1 MSVTLPSHLSPAALV
16 VPSARGLLVWAPRLK
31 PKIHALDQVHA
42 RQMENSQQL
51 SDLPVGKVAYVRRGS
66 RTSIM
71 VALPRPDID
80 VGVLFAERTWPA
92 FKAITH
98 SGDRLFL
105 IPETL
110 PSAVDARRLS
120 RSLNSR
126 RDPDVSPGVVIRVD
140 PSTLDGLSEP
150 RRWTN
155 QQFADA
161 AQRFRLVKAKAQKR
175 E

>member
-31 PKIHALDQVHA
+31 PHVHALDQVHA
-42 RQMENSQQL
+42 RQMESTLQL
-51 SDLPVGKVAYVRRGS
+51 SDLPVGKVAYIRRGS

-98 SGDRLFL
+98 SADRLFL

-126 RDPDVSPGVVIRVD
+126 RDVEVSPGVVIRVD
-140 PSTLDGLSEP
+140 PQTLDGLAEP
-150 RRWTN
+150 TRWTN

-161 AQRFRLVKAKAQKR
+161 AQRFRLVKAKVQKR